1 MYRFVSITH
10 RHTQKKKLILKN
22 YVGNWLVGKKRKKK
36 RKMNEFVAYYKTS
49 LLISGTIQKLKKKIK
64 GEKRTK
70 RRRIQ
75 LLTHT
80 HKVIEEI
87 DCTIKRFTH

>member
-22 YVGNWLVGKKRKKK
+22 YVGNWLVGKKEKNRK
-36 RKMNEFVAYYKTS
+36 KMNEFVAYYKNFFVNFRNDPKK
-49 LLISGTIQKLKKKIK
+49 IEKKIK

-75 LLTHT
+75 LIHTHT
-80 HKVIEEI
+80 QSN
-87 DCTIKRFTH
+87 

>member
-1 MYRFVSITH
+1 
-10 RHTQKKKLILKN
+10 
-22 YVGNWLVGKKRKKK
+22 
-36 RKMNEFVAYYKTS
+36 MNEFVAYYKNFFVNFRND
-49 LLISGTIQKLKKKIK
+49 QKKLKKKIK

-75 LLTHT
+75 LILTHT

-87 DCTIKRFTH
+87 DCTKSVSHIQHTHTHFFKITISFTID

>member
-10 RHTQKKKLILKN
+10 RHTKEEIDSKN
-22 YVGNWLVGKKRKKK
+22 YVGNWLVGKKKKIE
-36 RKMNEFVAYYKTS
+36 KMNEFVAYYKNFFVNFRND
-49 LLISGTIQKLKKKIK
+49 QKLKKKIK

-75 LLTHT
+75 LILTHT
-80 HKVIEEI
+80 QSN
-87 DCTIKRFTH
+87 

>member
-10 RHTQKKKLILKN
+10 RHTPKKKLILKN
-22 YVGNWLVGKKRKKK
+22 YVGNWLVGKKEKKK
-36 RKMNEFVAYYKTS
+36 QKKKMNEFVAYYKNFFVNFRNDPKK
-49 LLISGTIQKLKKKIK
+49 KLKKKIK

-75 LLTHT
+75 LIFTHT
-80 HKVIEEI
+80 QSN
-87 DCTIKRFTH
+87 